1 MGATK
6 FTAWRI
12 AFFIPGLFQTF
23 SAFAVLLFGQDLP
36 DGDYWA
42 MHKSGEKEKDEVGKV
57 ITHGIT
63 NYRGWITALA
73 YGYCFGV
80 ELTIDNIIAEY
91 FFDRFHL
98 NLNTAGI
105 IAASFGLANFF
116 ARPGGGILSDL
127 MARRFGMR
135 GRLWSWWIIQTLGGV
150 LCASLGQID
159 SLTGSIVV
167 MLIFSVFVQASCGLT
182 FGVVPFIS
190 RRSLGVISGMTGAGG
205 NVGAVLTQLIF
216 FKGSTY
222 SRETGI
228 TLMGIMSIACS
239 LPICLIYFP
248 QWGGMFCGPSS
259 KKVTEEEYYL
269 AEWSTK
275 EKEKNLHLASQKFA
289 ENSVSERGRATT
301 HPQS

>member
-1 MGATK
+1 
-6 FTAWRI
+6 
-12 AFFIPGLFQTF
+12 
-23 SAFAVLLFGQDLP
+23 
-36 DGDYWA
+36 
-42 MHKSGEKEKDEVGKV
+42 MHKAGEKEKDKVGKV
-57 ITHGIT
+57 IKHGIT

-98 NLNTAGI
+98 DLKTAGI

-190 RRSLGVISGMTGAGG
+190 RR
-205 NVGAVLTQLIF
+205 
-216 FKGSTY
+216 
-222 SRETGI
+222 
-228 TLMGIMSIACS
+228 
-239 LPICLIYFP
+239 
-248 QWGGMFCGPSS
+248 
-259 KKVTEEEYYL
+259 
-269 AEWSTK
+269 
-275 EKEKNLHLASQKFA
+275 
-289 ENSVSERGRATT
+289 
-301 HPQS
+301 